1 VIALRIARLD
11 KRTKLTT
18 DHKDAPE
25 QTAPPSSRAFPSDL
39 WMPLLL
45 LVILATV
52 MVLVSLFGG

>member
-1 VIALRIARLD
+1 MR
-11 KRTKLTT
+11 KTKLTT
-18 DHKDAPE
+18 DSKDAPV
-25 QTAPPSSRAFPSDL
+25 QVTTPPPTSRAFPADL